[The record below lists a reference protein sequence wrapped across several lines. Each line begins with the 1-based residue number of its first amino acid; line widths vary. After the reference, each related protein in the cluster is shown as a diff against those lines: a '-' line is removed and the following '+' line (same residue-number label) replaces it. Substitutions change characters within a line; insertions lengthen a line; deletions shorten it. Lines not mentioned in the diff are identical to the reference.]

1 MDYRGREGLM
11 VALTDAQKRANEK
24 YLKENYKQ
32 VKLSM
37 PIEEAEALE
46 LYCKEKGHTRAGFI
60 RQAIKDKMV
69 R

>member
-37 PIEEAEALE
+37 PIEEAT
-46 LYCKEKGHTRAGFI
+46 YKSWIYKTSDKG
-60 RQAIKDKMV
+60 
-69 R
+69 

>member
-1 MDYRGREGLM
+1 M
-11 VALTDAQKRANEK
+11 VSLTDALKRANEK

-46 LYCKEKGHTRAGFI
+46 LYRKEKGHTRAGFI
-60 RQAIKDKMV
+60 RQAIKEKMEGV
-69 R
+69 E